1 MIARHRGEH
10 YARETWR
17 PNLGRAVGLSR
28 PAEDVDHGAH
38 DRDLPAPHR
47 GHRLRKRWRQFALWL
62 MLGAGVAVSYLA
74 VNSSRADR
82 AVPRLPPTPRAWLD
96 AYEAAAI
103 DNPSSVCSQLFAPEL
118 ASLYARAAHGS
129 CTRYFERIMSSSVTV
144 RRIVR
149 HGPTAVLELRQTLN
163 RANWAVVLT
172 RHGHGWQA
180 VDLLGAALLR

>member
-1 MIARHRGEH
+1 MDCHGTQRTGITEH
-10 YARETWR
+10 TILTCRS
-17 PNLGRAVGLSR
+17 PSR
-28 PAEDVDHGAH
+28 SN
-38 DRDLPAPHR
+38 
-47 GHRLRKRWRQFALWL
+47 RLRKRWRQVALWL
-62 MLGAGVAVSYLA
+62 MLGAGVAASYLA
-74 VNSSRADR
+74 VNSSRADH
-82 AVPRLPPTPRAWLD
+82 AVLRLPATPRTWLD
-96 AYEAAAI
+96 AYESAAI
-103 DNPSSVCSQLFAPEL
+103 DSPSRVCSQLFAPEL

-172 RHGHGWQA
+172 RRGTGWQA